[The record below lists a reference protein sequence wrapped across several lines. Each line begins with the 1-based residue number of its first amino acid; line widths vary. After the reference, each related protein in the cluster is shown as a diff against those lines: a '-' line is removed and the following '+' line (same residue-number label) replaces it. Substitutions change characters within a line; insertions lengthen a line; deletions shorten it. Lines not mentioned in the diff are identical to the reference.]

1 VFQVPVSGAKN
12 SPPRSA
18 VEMEKQNLTTDLKAL
33 IQEKGIEYF
42 LCSFVEMSGI
52 PKAKL
57 VPATALDDMVTEGA
71 GFAGFAAG
79 DVGQGPHDPDLVSI
93 PDMNA
98 MIVLPWRKNIAWVPG
113 MLQVDNQPSKS

>member
-1 VFQVPVSGAKN
+1 MHGGAVVAK
-12 SPPRSA
+12 
-18 VEMEKQNLTTDLKAL
+18 DLKAV

-57 VPATALDDMVTEGA
+57 VPASALSDMVAEGA

-79 DVGQGPHDPDLVSI
+79 DVGQGPADPDLVCI
-93 PDMNA
+93 PDMPA
-98 MIVLPWRKNIAWVPG
+98 MIQLPWRKNTAWVPG
-113 MLQVDNQPSKS
+113 MLQVDNQPWPYCPRRILSRQLEI